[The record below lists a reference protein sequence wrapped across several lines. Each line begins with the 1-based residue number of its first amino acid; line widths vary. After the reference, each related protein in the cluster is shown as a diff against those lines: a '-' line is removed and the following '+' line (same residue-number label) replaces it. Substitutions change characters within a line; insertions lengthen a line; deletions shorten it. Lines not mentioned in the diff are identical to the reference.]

1 MNLDGQSFDSS
12 AAKGT
17 ELLAQLP
24 RGSVKDVVALRVNGE
39 LVDIS
44 HPLDPQDDVALVRI
58 DTPDGLDI
66 LRHSCA
72 HVLAQAVVRLFPGAH
87 YAIGPTTQDGFFYDF
102 ALPDDRR
109 FEVSDLSEI
118 EAEMRRIVA
127 EDQRFVRSELG
138 IDDAEQLFQ
147 AQPFKREIL
156 SGIREIDASQPVSIY
171 RNSESFVDLCR
182 GPHVPS
188 TRYLKSFR
196 LRRVSGA
203 YWRGDEGRPQLQRIY
218 GFAFATAK
226 DTDAYLSFLEE
237 SEKRDHRRIGQEMD
251 WFHFPSEIGPGLAVF
266 HPKGAYI
273 RYRMEEFSRARHLDA
288 GYELAWTPHLAKST
302 LYETS
307 GHLEWYSDGMYPPME
322 LDEGD
327 LYYPKPMNCPGHI
340 LVYRAQPRS
349 YRELPLRL
357 FEFGT
362 VYRYERSGTL
372 HGLLRVRGLTQDDS
386 HIFCTPD
393 QLEDELS
400 RLLRFVIDMLR
411 AFGLEDFDAELSTRP
426 EKSVGDDAEWDFA
439 TNAAR
444 SALDASDIEYS
455 VAEGEGAFYAPKID
469 IHLTDAIGRRWQL
482 STLQIDLQE
491 PQRFGLEFQDSTN
504 QKLRPYMIHR
514 ALFGSVERFF
524 AILTEHYAGALPGW
538 LLREQIRVLPVAQEA
553 EEWANIVARRCQESN
568 LRVSVGAAG
577 EPLGGRIRKAKMDK
591 VPYVLVV
598 GSSDVAAGTVGVN
611 RRGATK
617 EERDIQLDAFIAE
630 ACLTLAEP
638 VLEVRR

>member
-1 MNLDGQSFDSS
+1 MNLDGQSFESG
-12 AAKGT
+12 AANGT
-17 ELLAQLP
+17 ELLAELP
-24 RGSVKDVVALRVNGE
+24 KGRTKDVVALRVNGV

-44 HPLDPQDDVALVRI
+44 HPISRDDDVVLVRI

-87 YAIGPTTQDGFFYDF
+87 YAVGPTTQDGFFYDF

-109 FEVSDLSEI
+109 FEAAELSEI
-118 EAEMRRIVA
+118 ESEMQRIVA
-127 EDQRFVRSELG
+127 EDQPFVRSELS
-138 IDDAEQLFQ
+138 IDEAEQLFWE
-147 AQPFKREIL
+147 QPFKREIL
-156 SGIREIDASQPVSIY
+156 TGIRETDGSELVSLY
-171 RNSESFVDLCR
+171 RNSENFVDLCR

-188 TRYLKSFR
+188 TRFLKSFR

-203 YWRGDEGRPQLQRIY
+203 YWRGDESRPQLQRIY
-218 GFAFATAK
+218 GIAFATAK
-226 DTDAYLSFLEE
+226 DTEAYLNFLAE

-266 HPKGAYI
+266 HPKGAFI

-288 GYELAWTPHLAKST
+288 GYELAWTPHLARST

-307 GHLEWYSDGMYPPME
+307 GHLEWYSEGMYPPME

-340 LVYRAQPRS
+340 LIYRAQPRS

-393 QLEDELS
+393 QLKDELS
-400 RLLRFVIDMLR
+400 RLLGFVIGMLR

-426 EKSVGDDAEWDFA
+426 EKSVGDDAEWEFA
-439 TNAAR
+439 TDAAR

-455 VAEGEGAFYAPKID
+455 IAEGEGAFYAPKID

-491 PQRFGLEFQDSTN
+491 PLRFGLEFQDSSN

-538 LLREQIRVLPVAQEA
+538 LLREQIRVLPVTQEA
-553 EEWANIVARRCQESN
+553 EEWANTVAKRCLDSN

-577 EPLGGRIRKAKMDK
+577 EPLGGRIRKAKMEK
-591 VPYVLVV
+591 IPYVLVV
-598 GSSDVAAGTVGVN
+598 GNSDMAGGTVGVN
-611 RRGATK
+611 RRGAAK
-617 EERDIQLDAFIAE
+617 EERDIPLDVFLAE
-630 ACLTLAEP
+630 ASAALAEP
-638 VLEVRR
+638 ELVVR